1 MFDANSNEK
10 LRGPGMNPFSGRL
23 ALAAVFLFASTSPA
37 RAQSS
42 VGEVSFANSGAPAAQ
57 ADFLRGL
64 AQLHNFEYEDA
75 AAAFRKAEGIDPDFA
90 MAYWGEAMTFNHPIW
105 QEQNRRAA
113 RRALEK
119 LAPTAEER
127 LAKAGTE

>member
-1 MFDANSNEK
+1 
-10 LRGPGMNPFSGRL
+10 MNPFSGRL

-75 AAAFRKAEGIDPDFA
+75 AAAFRKA
-90 MAYWGEAMTFNHPIW
+90 
-105 QEQNRRAA
+105 
-113 RRALEK
+113 
-119 LAPTAEER
+119 
-127 LAKAGTE
+127 